1 MAGFYGE
8 LAGYAE
14 RGEPVAVATVIGT
27 RGSTPRAVGA
37 KMLVRRDG
45 SIVGSV
51 GGGCG
56 EAQVFWEAARVLE
69 EGNSRIC
76 EVDLT
81 GEINDES
88 ATNCGGVMDVF
99 VDRAAWA
106 PAATVGLPEA
116 ECVRAALRA
125 RAERR
130 ALALIVVVANP
141 AAVGGIPAGAKWIAE
156 PGRPLAGA
164 APREL
169 EVLLAEAGAE
179 ALAAGRSGRFWVRP
193 GGPGWERAPEEEGMA
208 CFVEALDPPD
218 EVVVVGAGH
227 IALPLVRMAKLLDF
241 DVALLDD
248 RSAFANRERFP
259 DADLILVGPIDE
271 RLHAHAVGPRS
282 YIVLITRGHQHDEAA
297 LKAVIGSDAA
307 YIGMI
312 GSRRRVKEVFRH
324 LTAAGVPEE
333 RTARIHAPI
342 GLDIGAETPAE
353 IATAIVAE
361 LVQARRAAARE
372 RGRLCAHR

>member
-1 MAGFYGE
+1 MAAFYRE
-8 LAGYAE
+8 LAGFAE
-14 RGEPVAVATVIGT
+14 RGEPVVVATVIGA
-27 RGSTPRAVGA
+27 RGSTPREVGA

-69 EGNSRIC
+69 EGRSRIC

-88 ATNCGGVMDVF
+88 ATNCGGVMEVF

-106 PAATVGLPEA
+106 PAASVGLSEA
-116 ECVRAALRA
+116 ECVRLALQA
-125 RAERR
+125 RGERR
-130 ALALIVVVANP
+130 ALALVVVVANP
-141 AAVGGIPAGAKWIAE
+141 DGLGEIPVGAKWIVEA
-156 PGRPLAGA
+156 GRPLAGA
-164 APREL
+164 APQGL
-169 EVLLAEAGAE
+169 DALLNEVGAD
-179 ALAAGRSGRFWVRP
+179 ALATGRSGRFWARP
-193 GGPGWERAPEEEGMA
+193 ADSTWERAPEEDGMA
-208 CFVEALDPPD
+208 CFVETLEPAD

-227 IALPLVRMAKLLDF
+227 IAVPLVRMVKLLDF

-259 DADLILVGPIDE
+259 DADLILVGPIAE
-271 RLHAHAVGPRS
+271 RLRAHPIGPRT
-282 YIVLITRGHQHDEAA
+282 YVVLITRGHQHDEAA
-297 LKAVIGSDAA
+297 LKAVIGSEAA

-324 LTAAGVPEE
+324 LIDAGIPEE
-333 RTARIHAPI
+333 WTARIHAPI

-361 LVQARRAAARE
+361 LVQVRRAPVRE
-372 RGRLCAHR
+372 RDRLCAPR